1 MQPAVTDLSFTVPA
15 GTNHAGGTKTDDR
28 SYVDTAK
35 QLSKVNRRLYAQGRM
50 YAFQGLTFIWRADGN
65 VPAQAT
71 DLATIEVSIAT
82 AGNTWITH
90 NAHVK
95 GKALWHQMQKLV
107 LEDNPSIE
115 GKWHDFKL
123 QISDEQSSVRSL
135 ECVDGQGI
143 PYVSGEWDLSTYV
156 MPQHDVNPATG
167 EPLAAVELTAVLL
180 GEDTATKRSLTLAY
194 QESRATVFPDAPN
207 VPAGMEDSFFNL
219 LTDTGSQEPE
229 LALVIEDEG
238 NNPPYSLDHYPGTV
252 GNAVNP
258 VTVGFGAIS
267 SAEVDGRVGGFVAPC
282 GLVEITIK
290 GFDLSGAAVLT
301 VDMPEIDILLHVAPG
316 MYKGVASVP
325 MGQ

>member
-1 MQPAVTDLSFTVPA
+1 MQPAVTDLSFTIPA
-15 GTNHAGGTKTDDR
+15 GGVSGDSR
-28 SYVDTAK
+28 SYIDTAK

-71 DLATIEVSIAT
+71 DLATVEVSIGT

-90 NAHVK
+90 NSHVK
-95 GKALWHQMQKLV
+95 GEALWHQMQELV
-107 LEDNPSIE
+107 LEDNPSIA
-115 GKWHDFKL
+115 GKWHDFKIQMSDQ
-123 QISDEQSSVRSL
+123 QIVARTL
-135 ECVDGQGI
+135 ECRDGQGVL
-143 PYVSGEWDLSTYV
+143 YVDGEWDISSYV
-156 MPQHDVNPATG
+156 MPQHDVQLVGPGAGTP
-167 EPLAAVELTAVLL
+167 EPAVEFTAVLL
-180 GEDTATKRSLTLAY
+180 GEDTATKRCLTLAY
-194 QESRATVFPDAPN
+194 QESRSTVSPDQPN
-207 VPAGMEDSFFNL
+207 VPAGMSDSFFNL
-219 LTDTGSQEPE
+219 LTDSGSQEPE

-258 VTVGFGAIS
+258 VIVGFGAIS

-290 GFDLSGAAVLT
+290 GFDATGTPVATA
-301 VDMPEIDILLHVAPG
+301 DMPEIDILLHVSPG